1 MEWLF
6 RKFKMPPVNQV
17 ILIIILAE
25 FILTTANALVN
36 PVFALFVVQDIQA
49 PVAVVGFAIAIYSII
64 KSILQLFVARQL
76 DKNHGEIDDHYSMLI
91 GIFLNMVITFLYYFV
106 QHSWQIYALQ
116 AALGISDAFYV
127 PPFYAIFTR
136 HLDKERE
143 AFEWSLRSSFSLGA
157 GTALGAA
164 LSGVLAATVG
174 IRPLFLINGIMILIS
189 FVTLIFLGPYVRPKT
204 SRDLASFYEKEK
216 V

>member
-1 MEWLF
+1 MEWIF

-25 FILTTANALVN
+25 FVLTTANSLVN
-36 PVFALFVVQDIQA
+36 PVFALFVVQNVQA
-49 PVAVVGFAIAIYSII
+49 PVTVVGFSVAIYAVI

-76 DKNHGEIDDHYSMLI
+76 DKNHGEIDDHYSMLV
-91 GIFLNMVITFLYYFV
+91 GLFLGMVVTFLYYFV
-106 QHSWQIYALQ
+106 QQSWQIYALQ
-116 AALGISDAFYV
+116 AALAIGDAFYV

-136 HLDKERE
+136 HIDKERE

-157 GTALGAA
+157 GSALGAA
-164 LSGVLAATVG
+164 FSGVLAATIG

-189 FVTLIFLGPYVRPKT
+189 FITLIFLGPYIRPKT
-204 SRDLASFYEKEK
+204 AQDLSRFQEKK
-216 V
+216 M